1 MTGIAAI
8 PFELNSKSQ
17 AIKYAISIAMNTDK
31 NGKLTVD
38 LVLATGIYNFITERI
53 DLPDL
58 PKDTLTETCAPL
70 LEVIKQK
77 LEKLEV

>member
-38 LVLATGIYNFITERI
+38 LVLATGVYNFITERI

-58 PKDTLTETCAPL
+58 PKDTLAETYAPL

-77 LEKLEV
+77 LEKMEV